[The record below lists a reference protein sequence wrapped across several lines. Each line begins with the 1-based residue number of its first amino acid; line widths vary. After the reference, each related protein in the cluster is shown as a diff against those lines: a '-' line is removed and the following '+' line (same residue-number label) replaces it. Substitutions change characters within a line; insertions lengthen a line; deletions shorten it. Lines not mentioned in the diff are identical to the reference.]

1 MCIILTQPFQMSN
14 CEYLMSSFLKL
25 WRNCLLRLEIL
36 ISLQMLYLNVCTDV
50 YHPQSVFLD
59 VKTGVPNVYHP
70 ETDCPDV
77 KTRVL
82 NVYHPQSVILPV
94 KTCLPPI
101 YMLSLQKKLVSRLF
115 TILTQLFR
123 RSKHV
128 Y

>member
-1 MCIILTQPFQMSN
+1 MGFDFLI
-14 CEYLMSSFLKL
+14 EDGRSSGDTLLLQEKL
-25 WRNCLLRLEIL
+25 
-36 ISLQMLYLNVCTDV
+36 
-50 YHPQSVFLD
+50 
-59 VKTGVPNVYHP
+59 VP
-70 ETDCPDV
+70 
-77 KTRVL
+77 

>member
-1 MCIILTQPFQMSN
+1 MCIILTQLFQMSN

-25 WRNCLLRLEIL
+25 WRNGLLRLEIL
-36 ISLQMLYLNVCTDV
+36 ISLQMLHLNVCTDV

-59 VKTGVPNVYHP
+59 VKTGIPNVYHP

-82 NVYHPQSVILPV
+82 NVYHPQSVILQV
-94 KTCLPPI
+94 KTCITCFL
-101 YMLSLQKKLVSRLF
+101 YKKKLSRPF